1 MDLQC
6 LVSDGLC
13 KKNHTDLKF
22 TNYDKKN
29 IIFTK
34 TKFRINTGIPD
45 SKLLR
50 LLLY

>member
-22 TNYDKKN
+22 TNYDKK
-29 IIFTK
+29 ILYL
-34 TKFRINTGIPD
+34 R
-45 SKLLR
+45 KLNSE
-50 LLLY
+50 